1 MTNKQNLKRS
11 KQKIVRFNETELDY
25 LNKKIKDSPFN
36 NFQNFARILLLTG
49 EVKIVDYSSL
59 QQLNG
64 EINRIGNNINQ
75 MAKLA
80 HQFDEISEED
90 IFDLLEELQEIKR
103 IVSDK
108 FKEELKQERLA

>member
-1 MTNKQNLKRS
+1 M
-11 KQKIVRFNETELDY
+11 
-25 LNKKIKDSPFN
+25 
-36 NFQNFARILLLTG
+36 LTG

-80 HQFDEISEED
+80 HQFDEISEAD